1 MRLLRDM
8 PAHGILLPVEQA
20 RFGLGN
26 VAVMGPCK
34 TLLLMENPAGG
45 CVKPMRLRGAQ
56 IALAPFCIDSMGLMN
71 SPADHF
77 RAARMIEFPARCRG
91 RFCEDRCADC
101 EPQGKRQQ
109 ISFPVPS
116 SLSD

>member
-1 MRLLRDM
+1 
-8 PAHGILLPVEQA
+8 V
-20 RFGLGN
+20 
-26 VAVMGPCK
+26 
-34 TLLLMENPAGG
+34 
-45 CVKPMRLRGAQ
+45 
-56 IALAPFCIDSMGLMN
+56 
-71 SPADHF
+71 
-77 RAARMIEFPARCRG
+77 IEFPARCRG